1 MSETELKFAKRAIA
15 QIALMGGEHT
25 QQVLAYIK
33 LFSAP
38 ENPLSLEQTYEILLT
53 VADFWATYPTEA
65 WQIAIAHLLEQKQSG
80 NLKTPLINHNLLIDM
95 METIANFEPDDKT
108 PINTAPP
115 PPPPIAPPKSP
126 DPPPAQAQRPS
137 PTDEQKEQRH
147 QQAASLMRM
156 LESKKLLKPI

>member
-1 MSETELKFAKRAIA
+1 MSESELKFAKKAIA

-38 ENPLSLEQTYEILLT
+38 EQPLSLEQTYEILLT
-53 VADFWATYPTEA
+53 VADFWATYPAHA
-65 WQIAIAHLLEQKQSG
+65 WQIAIAHLIEQNQSG
-80 NLKTPLINHNLLIDM
+80 NLETPLVNHNLLIDM
-95 METIANFEPDDKT
+95 METVANFEPDDDET
-108 PINTAPP
+108 PINTAP

-147 QQAASLMRM
+147 QQAKGLMKM

>member
-1 MSETELKFAKRAIA
+1 MIDELKFAKKAIA

-53 VADFWATYPTEA
+53 VADFWATYPAHA
-65 WQIAIAHLLEQKQSG
+65 WQIAIAHLIEQNQSG
-80 NLKTPLINHNLLIDM
+80 NLQTPLVNHNLLIDM
-95 METIANFEPDDKT
+95 METVANFEPDDDDT
-108 PINTAPP
+108 PINTAP

-126 DPPPAQAQRPS
+126 DPPPAQRPS